1 MKKENNTKANLIKSM
16 AVPASAMMVLSGASA
31 VILAND
37 DVNLAPVIEEPAPVE
52 SVIPDGPIG
61 EPVES
66 SAEITVPEET
76 ETYNSQES
84 EASAAA
90 EEDVPT
96 EGEQPADQ
104 QKEETPDEAG
114 QTPDVTPEPD
124 PVTVPDA
131 AVNTA
136 PTDAAAPAPET
147 TVQKT
152 ETTAAAAPAAN
163 AKAETPAVDKEQEE
177 EAYREQYHFSNEK
190 GWSNDP
196 NGMVYYNGEWHLFF
210 QYYPDGVNHG
220 PMSWGHA
227 VSKDLVHWAELD
239 IPDTFNAALF
249 PSEDG
254 TRRHFSGSA
263 VYDKDNTSGFFKD
276 GQGGLVAVWT
286 VAGRPAGMSGGGSQ
300 RQAIAYST
308 DGIHWV
314 EPDLGYD
321 RVYVDRDGNIHEL
334 TEKQKDYYKNVVLS
348 EYNVPL
354 AVRDAEGNIIGT
366 TSQDP
371 LNNSAFRDPKVF
383 WHEDSKQWIMAVAGG
398 PLRFYSSPDLKTWTA
413 QAMQDDIITEC
424 PELYYLPVEG
434 TDEYKYVLSEGGR
447 WYQIGDF
454 KEVDGVWTFVPDT
467 MNGPTGDVPLRLNM
481 NYAPDAYAAQSFY
494 KEDGRVVM
502 VQWMSNWS
510 YADNSTIRQPDGSR
524 VTLEGIRKMLGEKHN
539 GQFTLMADLSVVRTP
554 EGLRLKQ
561 TPVAEYDQMKN
572 LEVKDDITLDDK
584 SNPLEG
590 IHSQQFQLELEFEP
604 EKGTEK
610 VVLEVLK
617 NADYQTTIWYDVN
630 TGILHVDRSKSMAA
644 DQAPADHM
652 QNGTWFKFLEDY
664 TAPVPMINGKVK
676 LKIFV
681 DNYSVEVY
689 ANNDTIVLTEL
700 VFPYK
705 DADLLNL
712 YAVGTPVKTTYS
724 FATMDSYRQTN
735 TDMRNLS
742 ATLADARDQL
752 ERGQGNYTDDSFKAL
767 QDAYT
772 AAFAAAFNPDS
783 TQNSINLARYAL
795 SSALTNLE
803 QKADKPSVD
812 VPDKPSQNVPGSSI
826 TITPSKPVTVTDI
839 HTSEVKPVV
848 SDTAATAKAAA
859 KTPTAAATGF
869 GMTLTTALGALAG
882 AMFANRK
889 RREQN

>member
-52 SVIPDGPIG
+52 SVITDGPIG

-66 SAEITVPEET
+66 SAEITVSEET

-84 EASAAA
+84 EAPAAA
-90 EEDVPT
+90 EE
-96 EGEQPADQ
+96 EIPAEDGQSEDQ

-114 QTPDVTPEPD
+114 QTPDVTPEPA
-124 PVTVPDA
+124 PVTVP
-131 AVNTA
+131 
-136 PTDAAAPAPET
+136 DAAAPAPET

-314 EPDLGYD
+314 EPDLGFD
-321 RVYVDRDGNIHEL
+321 RVYVDREGKIHEL
-334 TEKQKDYYKNVVLS
+334 TDKQKDYYKNVILS

-354 AVRDAEGNIIGT
+354 AVRDAEGNITGT

-371 LNNSAFRDPKVF
+371 LNNRDFRDPKVF

-510 YADNSTIRQPDGSR
+510 YADNSTVRQPDGSK

-572 LEVKDDITLDDK
+572 LEVKDDIVLDDK

-590 IHSQQFQLELEFEP
+590 IHSQQFQFEIEFAP

-617 NADYQTTIWYDVN
+617 NKDYQTTIWYDVN

-644 DQAPADHM
+644 EQAPADHM
-652 QNGTWFKFLEDY
+652 QNGTWFKFLQDY
-664 TAPVPMINGKVK
+664 TAPVAMTNGKIK
-676 LKIFV
+676 LKVFV

-689 ANNDTIVLTEL
+689 AGNDTIVLTEL

-712 YAVGTPVKTTYS
+712 YAVGTPVNATYS
-724 FATMDSYRQTN
+724 FATMDSYRKDN

-742 ATLADARDQL
+742 GTLADAKDQL
-752 ERGQGNYTDDSFKAL
+752 ERGQGNYTDESFKAL
-767 QDAYT
+767 QDAYK

-783 TQNSINLARYAL
+783 TQDSINLANYAL
-795 SSALTNLE
+795 TNALTNLRVN
-803 QKADKPSVD
+803 ADKPITVT
-812 VPDKPSQNVPGSSI
+812 PEKP
-826 TITPSKPVTVTDI
+826 TTVTDI
-839 HTSEVKPVV
+839 YDSTAKPVV
-848 SDTAATAKAAA
+848 SETPAQAVSAASVSSEG
-859 KTPTAAATGF
+859 TPTAAATGF
-869 GMTLTTALGALAG
+869 GMTLATAIGALAG
-882 AMFANRK
+882 AVFTNRK
-889 RREQN
+889 RREQE

>member
-66 SAEITVPEET
+66 SAEITVSEET
-76 ETYNSQES
+76 ETYNSQEK
-84 EASAAA
+84 EAPAAA
-90 EEDVPT
+90 EEEVPA
-96 EGEQPADQ
+96 EDGQSEDQ

-114 QTPDVTPEPD
+114 QTPDVTPEPA
-124 PVTVPDA
+124 PVTVP
-131 AVNTA
+131 
-136 PTDAAAPAPET
+136 DAAAPAPET

-510 YADNSTIRQPDGSR
+510 YADNSTIRQPDGSK

-572 LEVKDDITLDDK
+572 LEVKDDIVLDDK

-590 IHSQQFQLELEFEP
+590 IHSQQFQFEIEFAP

-617 NADYQTTIWYDVN
+617 NKDYQTTIWYDVN

-644 DQAPADHM
+644 EQAPADHM
-652 QNGTWFKFLEDY
+652 QNGTWFKFLQDY
-664 TAPVPMINGKVK
+664 TAPVAMTNGKIK
-676 LKIFV
+676 LKVFV

-689 ANNDTIVLTEL
+689 AGNDTIVLTEL

-712 YAVGTPVKTTYS
+712 YAVGTPVNATYS
-724 FATMDSYRQTN
+724 FATMDSYRKDN

-742 ATLADARDQL
+742 GTLADAKDQL
-752 ERGQGNYTDDSFKAL
+752 ERGQGNYTDESFKAL
-767 QDAYT
+767 QDAYK

-783 TQNSINLARYAL
+783 TQDSINLANYAL
-795 SSALTNLE
+795 TNALTNLRAN
-803 QKADKPSVD
+803 ADKPITVT
-812 VPDKPSQNVPGSSI
+812 PEKP
-826 TITPSKPVTVTDI
+826 TTVTDI
-839 HTSEVKPVV
+839 YDSTAKPVV
-848 SDTAATAKAAA
+848 SETPAQAVSAASVSSEG
-859 KTPTAAATGF
+859 TPTAAATGF
-869 GMTLTTALGALAG
+869 GMTLATAIGALAG
-882 AMFANRK
+882 AVFTNRK
-889 RREQN
+889 RREQE

>member
-66 SAEITVPEET
+66 SAEITVSEET

-84 EASAAA
+84 EAPAAA
-90 EEDVPT
+90 EE
-96 EGEQPADQ
+96 EAPAEDGQSEDQ
-104 QKEETPDEAG
+104 QKEETPDETG
-114 QTPDVTPEPD
+114 QTPDVTPEPA

-220 PMSWGHA
+220 SMNWGHA
-227 VSKDLVHWAELD
+227 TSKDLVHWTEHE
-239 IPDTFNAALF
+239 IPEVFKASTDHGMRF
-249 PSEDG
+249 
-254 TRRHFSGSA
+254 HFSGSA
-263 VYDKDNTSGFFKD
+263 VVDKDNTSGFFKD

-286 VAGRPAGMSGGGSQ
+286 LAGMPEGASWGGDFGFQ
-300 RQAIAYST
+300 RQCIAYST
-308 DGIHWV
+308 DGYNWV
-314 EPDLGYD
+314 APDLGIE
-321 RVYVDRDGNIHEL
+321 RVVLNSDGTTRQLNDK
-334 TEKQKDYYKNVVLS
+334 EKDFFKNVVL
-348 EYNVPL
+348 
-354 AVRDAEGNIIGT
+354 AEGSLRTVIHNADGT
-366 TSQDP
+366 TTLVNEDP
-371 LNNSAFRDPKVF
+371 LTNGDFRDPKVF
-383 WHEDSKQWIMAVAGG
+383 WHKESSQWMMAVAGG
-398 PLRFYSSPDLKTWTA
+398 PLRFYSSKDLIHWNPE
-413 QAMQDDIITEC
+413 AMQDDIITEC

-510 YADNSTIRQPDGSR
+510 YADNSTIRQPDGSK

-572 LEVKDDITLDDK
+572 LEVKDDIVLDDK

-590 IHSQQFQLELEFEP
+590 IHSQQFQFEIEFAP

-617 NADYQTTIWYDVN
+617 NKDYQTTIWYDVN

-644 DQAPADHM
+644 EQAPADHM

-664 TAPVPMINGKVK
+664 TAPVAMTNGKIK
-676 LKIFV
+676 LKVFV

-689 ANNDTIVLTEL
+689 AGNDTIVLTEL

-712 YAVGTPVKTTYS
+712 YAVGTPVNATYS
-724 FATMDSYRQTN
+724 FATMDSYRKDN

-742 ATLADARDQL
+742 GTLADAKDQL
-752 ERGQGNYTDDSFKAL
+752 ERGQGNYTDESFKAL
-767 QDAYT
+767 QDAYK

-783 TQNSINLARYAL
+783 TQDSINLANYAL
-795 SSALTNLE
+795 TNALTNLRAN
-803 QKADKPSVD
+803 ADKPITVT
-812 VPDKPSQNVPGSSI
+812 PEKP
-826 TITPSKPVTVTDI
+826 TTVTDI
-839 HTSEVKPVV
+839 YDSTAKPVV
-848 SDTAATAKAAA
+848 SETPAQAVSAASVSSEG
-859 KTPTAAATGF
+859 TPTAAATGF
-869 GMTLTTALGALAG
+869 GMTLATAIGALAG
-882 AMFANRK
+882 AVFTNRK
-889 RREQN
+889 RREQE

>member
-1 MKKENNTKANLIKSM
+1 MKNENNKKVNLIKSM
-16 AVPASAMMVLSGASA
+16 AVPASAIMVLSGASA
-31 VILAND
+31 AILAND
-37 DVNLAPVIEEPAPVE
+37 NVEPVIDEPGELTADIDQATIPADADSDADEET
-52 SVIPDGPIG
+52 S
-61 EPVES
+61 
-66 SAEITVPEET
+66 EITVSQET
-76 ETYNSQES
+76 ETYSSQES
-84 EASAAA
+84 AVSAAG
-90 EEDVPT
+90 ETEDGQADAVDA
-96 EGEQPADQ
+96 GKPADEQ
-104 QKEETPDEAG
+104 QKQAAPDNASDI
-114 QTPDVTPEPD
+114 PVSDVTAE
-124 PVTVPDA
+124 PDA
-131 AVNTA
+131 AKPTVSAPSAGAPAENAIQQTTA
-136 PTDAAAPAPET
+136 TAPAP
-147 TVQKT
+147 
-152 ETTAAAAPAAN
+152 AAP
-163 AKAETPAVDKEQEE
+163 KEAVPQADQEQEE
-177 EAYREQYHFSNEK
+177 EAYREQYHFSNEQ

-227 VSKDLVHWAELD
+227 VSKDLVHWTELD

-263 VYDKDNTSGFFKD
+263 VYDKDNTSGFFED
-276 GQGGLVAVWT
+276 GKGGLVAVWT
-286 VAGRPAGMSGGGSQ
+286 VAGRPAGVSGGGSQ

-321 RVYVDRDGNIHEL
+321 RVYVDQGGNVHEL
-334 TEKQKDYYKNVVLS
+334 TDKQKDYYKNVILS

-354 AVRDAEGNIIGT
+354 AVRDAQGNIIGT

-383 WHEDSKQWIMAVAGG
+383 WHEESKQWIMAVAGG

-413 QAMQDDIITEC
+413 QAMQDDIVTEC

-494 KEDGRVVM
+494 NDEGRVVM

-510 YADNSTIRQPDGSR
+510 YADNSTVRQPDGTR
-524 VTLEGIRKMLGEKHN
+524 VTLEGIRKMLGEHHN

-572 LEVKDDITLDDK
+572 LEVKNDVILDDK

-590 IHSQQFQLELEFEP
+590 IHSQQFQFEIEFAP

-617 NADYQTTIWYDVN
+617 NKDYQTTIWYDVN

-664 TAPVPMINGKVK
+664 TAPVSMTNGKIK
-676 LKIFV
+676 LKVFV

-689 ANNDTIVLTEL
+689 AGNDTIVLTEL

-712 YAVGTPVKTTYS
+712 YAVGTPVNATYS
-724 FATMDSYRQTN
+724 FATMDSYRKDN

-742 ATLADARDQL
+742 GTLADAKDIL
-752 ERGQGNYTDDSFKAL
+752 DRGQGNYTDESFKTL
-767 QDAYT
+767 QDAYN

-783 TQNSINLARYAL
+783 TQNSINLAHYAL
-795 SSALTNLE
+795 SSALTNLRAN
-803 QKADKPSVD
+803 AD
-812 VPDKPSQNVPGSSI
+812 
-826 TITPSKPVTVTDI
+826 KPVTVTPEKPTTVTDI
-839 HTSEVKPVV
+839 YDSTVKSVADSAVKPAV
-848 SDTAATAKAAA
+848 SGTPAKAAA
-859 KTPTAAATGF
+859 VSSEGTPTAAATGF
-869 GMTLTTALGALAG
+869 GMTLATAIGALAG
-882 AMFANRK
+882 AVFTSRK
-889 RREQN
+889 RREQK

>member
-66 SAEITVPEET
+66 SAEITVSEET
-76 ETYNSQES
+76 ETYNSQEK
-84 EASAAA
+84 EAPAAA
-90 EEDVPT
+90 EEEVPA
-96 EGEQPADQ
+96 EDGQSEDQ

-114 QTPDVTPEPD
+114 QTPDVTPEPA
-124 PVTVPDA
+124 PVTVP
-131 AVNTA
+131 
-136 PTDAAAPAPET
+136 DAAAPAPET

-371 LNNSAFRDPKVF
+371 LNNRAFRDPKVF

-510 YADNSTIRQPDGSR
+510 YADNSTVRQPDGSK

-572 LEVKDDITLDDK
+572 LEVKDDIVLDDK

-590 IHSQQFQLELEFEP
+590 IHSQQFQFEIEFAP

-617 NADYQTTIWYDVN
+617 NKDYQTTIWYDVN

-644 DQAPADHM
+644 EQAPADHM
-652 QNGTWFKFLEDY
+652 QNGTWFKFLQDY
-664 TAPVPMINGKVK
+664 TAPVAMTNGKIK
-676 LKIFV
+676 LKVFV

-689 ANNDTIVLTEL
+689 AGNDTIVLTEL

-712 YAVGTPVKTTYS
+712 YAVGTPVNATYS
-724 FATMDSYRQTN
+724 FATMDSYRKDN

-742 ATLADARDQL
+742 GTLADAKDQL
-752 ERGQGNYTDDSFKAL
+752 ERGQGNYTDESFKAL
-767 QDAYT
+767 QDAYK

-783 TQNSINLARYAL
+783 TQDSINLANYAL
-795 SSALTNLE
+795 TNALTNLRAN
-803 QKADKPSVD
+803 ADKPITVT
-812 VPDKPSQNVPGSSI
+812 PEKP
-826 TITPSKPVTVTDI
+826 TTVTDI
-839 HTSEVKPVV
+839 YDSTAKPVV
-848 SDTAATAKAAA
+848 SETPAQAVSAASVSSEG
-859 KTPTAAATGF
+859 TPTAAATGF
-869 GMTLTTALGALAG
+869 GMTLATAIGALAG
-882 AMFANRK
+882 AVFTNRK
-889 RREQN
+889 RREQE

>member
-52 SVIPDGPIG
+52 SVIPDGSIG

-66 SAEITVPEET
+66 SAEITVSEET

-84 EASAAA
+84 EAPAAA
-90 EEDVPT
+90 EEEVPA
-96 EGEQPADQ
+96 EDGQSEDQ

-114 QTPDVTPEPD
+114 QTPDVTPEPA
-124 PVTVPDA
+124 PVTVP
-131 AVNTA
+131 
-136 PTDAAAPAPET
+136 DAAAPAPET

-152 ETTAAAAPAAN
+152 ETTAAAAPAVN

-510 YADNSTIRQPDGSR
+510 YADNSTIRQPDGSK

-572 LEVKDDITLDDK
+572 LEVKDDIVLDDK

-590 IHSQQFQLELEFEP
+590 IHSQQFQFEIEFAP

-617 NADYQTTIWYDVN
+617 NKDYQTTIWYDVN

-644 DQAPADHM
+644 EQAPADHM

-664 TAPVPMINGKVK
+664 TAPVAMTNGKIK
-676 LKIFV
+676 LKVFV

-689 ANNDTIVLTEL
+689 AGNDTIVLTEL

-712 YAVGTPVKTTYS
+712 YAVGTPVNATYS
-724 FATMDSYRQTN
+724 FATMDSYRKDN

-742 ATLADARDQL
+742 GTLADAKDQL
-752 ERGQGNYTDDSFKAL
+752 ERGQGNYTDESFKAL
-767 QDAYT
+767 QDAYK

-783 TQNSINLARYAL
+783 TQNSINLANYAL
-795 SSALTNLE
+795 TNALTNLRAN
-803 QKADKPSVD
+803 ADKPITVT
-812 VPDKPSQNVPGSSI
+812 PEKP
-826 TITPSKPVTVTDI
+826 TTVTDI
-839 HTSEVKPVV
+839 YDSTAKPVV
-848 SDTAATAKAAA
+848 SETPAQAVSAASVSSEG
-859 KTPTAAATGF
+859 TPTAAATGF
-869 GMTLTTALGALAG
+869 GMTLATAIGALAG
-882 AMFANRK
+882 AVFTNRK
-889 RREQN
+889 RREQE

>member
-66 SAEITVPEET
+66 SAEITVSEET
-76 ETYNSQES
+76 ETYNSQEK
-84 EASAAA
+84 EAPAAA
-90 EEDVPT
+90 EEEVPA
-96 EGEQPADQ
+96 EDGQSEDQ

-114 QTPDVTPEPD
+114 QTPDVTPEPA
-124 PVTVPDA
+124 PVTVP
-131 AVNTA
+131 
-136 PTDAAAPAPET
+136 DAAAPAPET

-371 LNNSAFRDPKVF
+371 LNNRAFRDPKVF

-510 YADNSTIRQPDGSR
+510 YADNSTVRQPDGSK

-572 LEVKDDITLDDK
+572 LEVKDDIVLDDK

-590 IHSQQFQLELEFEP
+590 IHSQQFQFEIEFAP

-617 NADYQTTIWYDVN
+617 NKDYQTTIWYDVN

-644 DQAPADHM
+644 EQAPADHM

-664 TAPVPMINGKVK
+664 TAPVAMTNGKIK
-676 LKIFV
+676 LKVFV

-689 ANNDTIVLTEL
+689 AGNDTIVLTEL

-712 YAVGTPVKTTYS
+712 YAVGTPVHATYS
-724 FATMDSYRQTN
+724 FATMDSYRKDN

-742 ATLADARDQL
+742 GTLADAKDQL
-752 ERGQGNYTDDSFKAL
+752 ERGQGNYTDESFKAL
-767 QDAYT
+767 QDAYK

-783 TQNSINLARYAL
+783 TQDSINLANYAL
-795 SSALTNLE
+795 TNALTNLRAN
-803 QKADKPSVD
+803 ADKPITVT
-812 VPDKPSQNVPGSSI
+812 PEKP
-826 TITPSKPVTVTDI
+826 TTVTDI
-839 HTSEVKPVV
+839 YDSTAKPVV
-848 SDTAATAKAAA
+848 SETPAQAVSAASVSSEG
-859 KTPTAAATGF
+859 TPTAAATGF
-869 GMTLTTALGALAG
+869 GMTLATAIGALAG
-882 AMFANRK
+882 AVFTNRK
-889 RREQN
+889 RREQE

>member
-66 SAEITVPEET
+66 SAEITVSEET
-76 ETYNSQES
+76 ETYNSQEK
-84 EASAAA
+84 EAPAAA
-90 EEDVPT
+90 EEEVPA
-96 EGEQPADQ
+96 EDGQSEDQ

-114 QTPDVTPEPD
+114 QTPDVTPEPA
-124 PVTVPDA
+124 PVTVP
-131 AVNTA
+131 
-136 PTDAAAPAPET
+136 DAAAPAPET

-152 ETTAAAAPAAN
+152 ETTAAAAPAVN

-510 YADNSTIRQPDGSR
+510 YADNSTIRQPDGSK

-572 LEVKDDITLDDK
+572 LEVKDDIVLDDK

-590 IHSQQFQLELEFEP
+590 IHSQQFQFEIEFAP

-617 NADYQTTIWYDVN
+617 NKDYQTTIWYDVN

-644 DQAPADHM
+644 EQAPADHM

-664 TAPVPMINGKVK
+664 TAPVAMTNGKIK
-676 LKIFV
+676 LKVFV

-689 ANNDTIVLTEL
+689 AGNDTIVLTEL

-712 YAVGTPVKTTYS
+712 YAVGTPVNATYS
-724 FATMDSYRQTN
+724 FATMDSYRKDN

-742 ATLADARDQL
+742 GTLADAKDQL
-752 ERGQGNYTDDSFKAL
+752 ERGQGNYTDESFKAL
-767 QDAYT
+767 QDAYK

-783 TQNSINLARYAL
+783 TQDSINLANYAL
-795 SSALTNLE
+795 TNALTNLRAN
-803 QKADKPSVD
+803 ADKPITVT
-812 VPDKPSQNVPGSSI
+812 PEKP
-826 TITPSKPVTVTDI
+826 TTVTDI
-839 HTSEVKPVV
+839 YDSTAKPVV
-848 SDTAATAKAAA
+848 SETPAQAVSAASVSSEG
-859 KTPTAAATGF
+859 TPTAAATGF
-869 GMTLTTALGALAG
+869 GMTLATAIGALAG
-882 AMFANRK
+882 AVFTNRK
-889 RREQN
+889 RREQE

>member
-66 SAEITVPEET
+66 SAEITVSEET
-76 ETYNSQES
+76 ETYNSQEK
-84 EASAAA
+84 EAPAAA
-90 EEDVPT
+90 EEEVPA
-96 EGEQPADQ
+96 EDGQSEDQ

-114 QTPDVTPEPD
+114 QTPDVTPEPA
-124 PVTVPDA
+124 PVTVP
-131 AVNTA
+131 
-136 PTDAAAPAPET
+136 DAAAPAPET

-510 YADNSTIRQPDGSR
+510 YADNSTVRQPDGSK

-572 LEVKDDITLDDK
+572 LEVKDDIVLDDK

-590 IHSQQFQLELEFEP
+590 IHSQQFQFEIEFAP

-617 NADYQTTIWYDVN
+617 NKDYQTTIWYDVN

-644 DQAPADHM
+644 EQAPADHM

-664 TAPVPMINGKVK
+664 TAPVAMTNGKIK
-676 LKIFV
+676 LKVFV

-689 ANNDTIVLTEL
+689 AGNDTIVLTEL

-712 YAVGTPVKTTYS
+712 YAVGTPVNATYS
-724 FATMDSYRQTN
+724 FATMDSYRKDN

-742 ATLADARDQL
+742 GTLADAKDQL
-752 ERGQGNYTDDSFKAL
+752 ERGQGNYTDESFKAL
-767 QDAYT
+767 QDAYK

-783 TQNSINLARYAL
+783 TQNSINLANYAL
-795 SSALTNLE
+795 TNALTNLRAN
-803 QKADKPSVD
+803 ADKPITVT
-812 VPDKPSQNVPGSSI
+812 PEKP
-826 TITPSKPVTVTDI
+826 TTVTDI
-839 HTSEVKPVV
+839 YDSTAKPVV
-848 SDTAATAKAAA
+848 SETPAQAVSAASVSSEG
-859 KTPTAAATGF
+859 TPTAAATGF
-869 GMTLTTALGALAG
+869 GMTLATAIGALAG
-882 AMFANRK
+882 AVFTNRK
-889 RREQN
+889 RREQE